1 MLLCAAC
8 VCVCTCMECAI
19 SFYLYL
25 WEKDTEIAGAGVGG
39 WEFSLPTVNANV
51 LNKDSELISK
61 CVHLCF

>member
-1 MLLCAAC
+1 
-8 VCVCTCMECAI
+8 MECAI